1 MSNVTDPSPVGAFP
15 GTARPAWHE
24 RPHEQVAPRT
34 RGFLVV
40 VALPATPRAVP
51 RLRRLARAVAR
62 GHRLSEAAEEA
73 LTVIVSEL
81 GTNVV
86 LHSGSPELQVTF
98 EIGAGSL
105 TVGVRD
111 CGHWRQRPA
120 PRCESADM
128 DAAFG
133 RGLALVDAYSVE
145 TSVLRSAEGTLVRSV
160 IAL

>member
-1 MSNVTDPSPVGAFP
+1 MSNVTDPSAAGACL
-15 GTARPAWHE
+15 GTAGPAGSA
-24 RPHEQVAPRT
+24 RPHAQVSPRN

-51 RLRRLARAVAR
+51 RLRRLAREVAR

-73 LTVIVSEL
+73 LTVVVSEL

-86 LHSGSPELQVTF
+86 LHSGSTEMQVMF
-98 EIGAGSL
+98 EIDATSL

-145 TSVLRSAEGTLVRSV
+145 TTVLRSAEGTLVRSV